1 MTDYMSEASKA
12 VYMCTTRGGMSER
25 EAMMQTLAK
34 HLEALD
40 TANTRAD
47 AAEKRE
53 RELRDAAAK
62 AAKRALAVFD
72 ANDLAEPGPRGLLN
86 ALIQPEPD
94 PLVEAVKDCGYA
106 TLDYIEP
113 EFAADL
119 RTALAKYGLSIVK
132 GESL

>member
-1 MTDYMSEASKA
+1 MTDYMQKA
-12 VYMCTTRGGMSER
+12 LELLGSGDGQLNIART
-25 EAMMQTLAK
+25 
-34 HLEALD
+34 LEALD

-53 RELRDAAAK
+53 RELREAAAK

-94 PLVEAVKDCGYA
+94 PLVDQ
-106 TLDYIEP
+106 IS
-113 EFAADL
+113 
-119 RTALAKYGLSIVK
+119 ALLTQTRPAMVASHAKLSSV
-132 GESL
+132 SPPS